1 MNKISKEM
9 LNELNAEYNDAI
21 FEFVFQDD
29 DENVVDIKMKRNCQK
44 YIDSYI
50 INLED
55 DTRNN
60 IRNFFRKKNVNIR
73 YNNTASCFWAA
84 QMREA

>member
-1 MNKISKEM
+1 MNDITIEM
-9 LNELNAEYNDAI
+9 LDELNAEYNDAI

-29 DENVVDIKMKRNCQK
+29 CEGVVDIKMKSNCQK

-60 IRNFFRKKNVNIR
+60 IKDFFRKKGINIR
-73 YNNTASCFWAA
+73 YNNTASCFWATVK
-84 QMREA
+84 E